1 MTIGKI
7 IEAVRFCIDEEAQ
20 NGSNLAYANDKTR
33 MDGIIKDKIGDALRW
48 VCLNAPVELLSGT
61 DTYNSSTPVPTGI
74 IVDSTG
80 TFTAS
85 GTTYKYI
92 AMTGRSNGY
101 GRIVTGSDFV
111 RLARVRINGWHRAVI
126 NPFAEDSDEY
136 LQLFDNYGATGTVD
150 RPQAAMINK
159 NIKEIEVW
167 PVTENDTVEISYVAN
182 IPDSTIN
189 TSSDSN
195 NVALPPNAR
204 TSFIYYLAFLLLS
217 AYGDARAPRM
227 LEIAKMSLSRQ

>member
-48 VCLNAPVELLSGT
+48 VCINAPVELLSGT
-61 DTYNSSTPVPTGI
+61 DTHDGGTPVDTGI
-74 IVDSTG
+74 IVDKTG

-85 GTTYKYI
+85 GTEYKYI

-101 GRIVTGSDFV
+101 GRIKTGEDYIK
-111 RLARVRINGWHRAVI
+111 LARVRINGWHRAII
-126 NPFAEDSDEY
+126 NPFAEDSEEY
-136 LQLFDNYGATGTVD
+136 LQLFDEYGATGTTD
-150 RPQAAMINK
+150 RPQAALINK
-159 NIKEIEVW
+159 KLKEVELW
-167 PVTENDTVEISYVAN
+167 PVSANDTVEYSYVAMV
-182 IPDSTIN
+182 PDSDID
-189 TSSDSN
+189 TSSENN

-217 AYGDARAPRM
+217 AYGDARSTRM

>member
-111 RLARVRINGWHRAVI
+111 RLARVRIAGWHRAII
-126 NPFAEDSDEY
+126 NPFAEDSEEY
-136 LQLFDNYGATGTVD
+136 LQLFDEYGATATTG

-182 IPDSTIN
+182 IPDSSIN

>member
-48 VCLNAPVELLSGT
+48 VCINAPVELLSGT
-61 DTYNSSTPVPTGI
+61 DTHNGGTPVDTGI
-74 IVDSTG
+74 IVDKTG

-85 GTTYKYI
+85 STEYKYI

-101 GRIVTGSDFV
+101 GRILTGEDFIK
-111 RLARVRINGWHRAVI
+111 LARVRIAGWHRAII
-126 NPFAEDSDEY
+126 NPFAEDSEEY
-136 LQLFDNYGATGTVD
+136 LQLFDEYGATATTG
-150 RPQAAMINK
+150 RPQAALINK
-159 NIKEIEVW
+159 KLKEIEVW
-167 PVTENDTVEISYVAN
+167 PVSSGDNVEYSYVAM

>member
-167 PVTENDTVEISYVAN
+167 P
-182 IPDSTIN
+182 
-189 TSSDSN
+189 SN

-217 AYGDARAPRM
+217 AYGDARSTRM

>member
-61 DTYNSSTPVPTGI
+61 DTVSGTTPVDTGI
-74 IVDSTG
+74 IVDKSG

-85 GTTYKYI
+85 GTEFIYNS
-92 AMTGRSNGY
+92 MSGRTTGY
-101 GRIVTGSDFV
+101 GRIVTGEDFIK
-111 RLARVRINGWHRAVI
+111 LARVRVDGWHRAII
-126 NPFAEDSDEY
+126 NPFAEDSEEY
-136 LQLFDNYGATGTVD
+136 LQLFDEYGAMGTPD
-150 RPQAAMINK
+150 RPQGALINK
-159 NIKEIEVW
+159 KVKEIEVW
-167 PVTENDTVEISYVAN
+167 PVSENDDVEYSYVAT
-182 IPDSTIN
+182 IPDSDID
-189 TSSDSN
+189 TSLDTN

-217 AYGDARAPRM
+217 AYGDGRSTRM
-227 LEIAKMSLSRQ
+227 LEIAKMRLLRQ